1 MSSLKMRHAGV
12 LLPLPTG
19 SAPPQHR
26 RRRRHRS
33 TGNTNNTSGLTSSNK
48 TLHGSGRSRCGGTAP
63 SGGGLVRRGLV
74 GRRVRVAALLGRSLS
89 STAAIRCPPPR
100 ALNSSSGAEVPSGS
114 TGYRFPMSD
123 LFLSKEELAKFANVD
138 FSKLAPG
145 EKPPWVQDSQ
155 VRAQDEEDWWWR
167 SSCCSAPHDVC

>member
-1 MSSLKMRHAGV
+1 MSV
-12 LLPLPTG
+12 TLPCNELSPLYH
-19 SAPPQHR
+19 Q
-26 RRRRHRS
+26 
-33 TGNTNNTSGLTSSNK
+33 
-48 TLHGSGRSRCGGTAP
+48 
-63 SGGGLVRRGLV
+63 
-74 GRRVRVAALLGRSLS
+74 S
-89 STAAIRCPPPR
+89 STSIPAEQALAAQRKHHHSQRPR
-100 ALNSSSGAEVPSGS
+100 ASILRLYSRLYSRHPYLYLRCHALSSSSGAEVPSGS